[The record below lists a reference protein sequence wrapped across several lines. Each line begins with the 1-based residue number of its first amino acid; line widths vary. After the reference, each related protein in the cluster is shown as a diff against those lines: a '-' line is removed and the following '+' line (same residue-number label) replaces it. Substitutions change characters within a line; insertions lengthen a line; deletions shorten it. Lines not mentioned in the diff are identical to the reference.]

1 MHFFSRCLGSIHNSP
16 GLLVLLFL
24 LIIILTNRVFQKY
37 FPITFLVLFYS
48 FLCSFQKMK
57 TVYDCT
63 LKSIPAVCFNYRD
76 ISFPNQSSEYFLR
89 IGQFFLSSC
98 MLLVQIISSKFQ
110 VQFCSYTLLKAVID
124 SSG

>member
-16 GLLVLLFL
+16 GLLILLFL

-48 FLCSFQKMK
+48 FLCGFQKMK

-89 IGQFFLSSC
+89 IGQFFFIILYVACADHQQQVSSSILFLHSPQGC
-98 MLLVQIISSKFQ
+98 H
-110 VQFCSYTLLKAVID
+110 
-124 SSG
+124 

>member
-16 GLLVLLFL
+16 GLLILLFL
-24 LIIILTNRVFQKY
+24 FIILTNRVFQKY

-57 TVYDCT
+57 SVYDCT

-89 IGQFFLSSC
+89 IGQFFFIILYVACADHQQQVSSSILFLHSPQGC
-98 MLLVQIISSKFQ
+98 H
-110 VQFCSYTLLKAVID
+110 
-124 SSG
+124 